1 LPPHRLELRNKQV
14 RERQRERQRDGETL
28 TSWEISTP
36 PLMNSFPLRP
46 NTCTRTVFSAIPIP
60 EIFLKSLLLQ
70 TTTKLTNP
78 VHE

>member
-1 LPPHRLELRNKQV
+1 LHTHRLLRN
-14 RERQRERQRDGETL
+14 
-28 TSWEISTP
+28 P
-36 PLMNSFPLRP
+36 H
-46 NTCTRTVFSAIPIP
+46 P